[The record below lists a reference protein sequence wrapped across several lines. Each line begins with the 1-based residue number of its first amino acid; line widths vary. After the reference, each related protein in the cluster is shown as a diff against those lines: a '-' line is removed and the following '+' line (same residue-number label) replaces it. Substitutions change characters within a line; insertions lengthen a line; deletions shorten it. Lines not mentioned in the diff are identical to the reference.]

1 MRTAALAV
9 LTAVLVAA
17 PGALFAQQPA
27 TLADL
32 SWFAG
37 RWVDDAGGN
46 LSEEN
51 WTAPSGDSMQGMWRY
66 VSGGKAR
73 IYELLT
79 ITAEDGGIVM
89 RLRHFDPKLVGREDK
104 TAPLALKL
112 VSWKSRAAVFEGP
125 AVGAAG
131 LVRLSDASPSDD
143 TFVCTLDKEGKKE
156 EYSFR
161 RAAR

>member
-1 MRTAALAV
+1 MRRAALAI
-9 LTAVLVAA
+9 LAAALIAA
-17 PGALFAQQPA
+17 PGALPAQQPA

-66 VSGGKAR
+66 VAGGKTR
-73 IYELLT
+73 IYEILT

-104 TAPLALKL
+104 ATPVVLKL
-112 VSWKSRAAVFEGP
+112 VSWKARAAAFEGP

-131 LVRLSDASPSDD
+131 LVRLSYSRPSDD
-143 TFVCTLDKEGKKE
+143 TLVCTLDKEGKKE

-161 RAAR
+161 RASR

>member
-1 MRTAALAV
+1 MKKPLFAALALLVSQSV
-9 LTAVLVAA
+9 L
-17 PGALFAQQPA
+17 AQTA

-46 LSEEN
+46 LSEET

-66 VSGGKAR
+66 VSGGKTR
-73 IYELLT
+73 IYEILT

-104 TAPLALKL
+104 ATPIVMKL
-112 VSWKSRAAVFEGP
+112 VSWKPRAAAFEGP
-125 AVGAAG
+125 AVGAPG
-131 LVRLSDASPSDD
+131 LVRLSYARPSDEAL
-143 TFVCTLDKEGKKE
+143 VCTLEKEGKKE

-161 RAAR
+161 RAAP